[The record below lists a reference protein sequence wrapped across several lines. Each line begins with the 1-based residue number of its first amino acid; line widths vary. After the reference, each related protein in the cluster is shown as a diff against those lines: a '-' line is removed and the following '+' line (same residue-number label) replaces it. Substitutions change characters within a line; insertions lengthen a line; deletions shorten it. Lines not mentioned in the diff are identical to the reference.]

1 MKETSLTA
9 SSPTSEGRNRARR
22 GWDELIKK
30 RKRTGMPLA
39 LVPPG
44 TEGKIV
50 EIRGGRGLVK
60 RLSDLG
66 FTQGTKVRVVHTHN
80 PGPVL
85 VEVKDS
91 RIALGRGVSM
101 KIIVMEEA

>member
-1 MKETSLTA
+1 MKDTSLTA
-9 SSPTSEGRNRARR
+9 SSPTFGGRNRARR
-22 GWDELIKK
+22 GWDGLIKK
-30 RKRTGMPLA
+30 RTGLPLA